1 MRRSLTAVL
10 VALLVAPAALAQI
23 DELADGARLPAAA
36 ARHADE
42 IAAKRARHERALDL
56 GAATPKGWAPIPE
69 PSSIDVTHYD
79 LDLYLDVGGRLLSG
93 TATLDVAAA
102 RDGLRTLELDVDLG
116 LRVLGVTL
124 LADARHPADSPRSL
138 PFSHADD
145 RLAVLL
151 PSPLAAGHSVR
162 LAITY
167 GGRASRFG
175 DGVNWYSH
183 RGFPEIFT
191 FAEPFGARVWFPCND
206 RPDDK
211 ATVDLTVTAPSDLT
225 VASNGLELGRADNGD
240 GTATTTWSSRYPVA
254 TYLVV
259 MDVSNYAYREW
270 PYEAQ
275 DGSTMPVV
283 AYMYPERAEAGEA
296 DLAITPELIRVLAT
310 RFGEY
315 PVVEEKYG
323 NLTAAFGGGME
334 HQTLTTI
341 GDFFGDP
348 WMEWLNVHEL
358 GHQWWG
364 DFVTCADWRELWL
377 NESFA
382 TYAEFVWADETYGEE
397 FLDGYRRDA
406 DWAFFYAG
414 ALYDNPVPFSRT
426 IYDGGGMILHMLRY
440 VVGDEAFFDGL
451 ARFRQAFA
459 ASAGTTEGFKAAMEA
474 ASGSDLDWFFEQ
486 WVYGENRPR
495 IQYDWLPVSGPA
507 VRLTVTQEH
516 SNAPYF
522 RTPIDVRVETVAG
535 SEDHRVWLE
544 AVATQTL
551 ELAVASTPT
560 GVVLD
565 PGSRI
570 LAYLSPASEPDID
583 FGPDFPDLDAGL
595 VLRGETAPIV
605 VPITNTGGG
614 ELEISSIES
623 TSSAQFRIAAPDE
636 LPLALAPG
644 EAVDLVIDFLSSST
658 GSQSGYVL
666 VTSND
671 PSYPDGVAYLP
682 VAARGVRFA
691 EPTIQASSTANLG
704 NVPIGSTGEA
714 SLNVLNFGAA
724 PLTLVGS
731 ISGDG
736 FVLGSAIPAQIGP
749 ADSAAI
755 FIRFQPDELGAHTGS
770 LVLATNDPARPE
782 HVVALSGTG
791 VGAPRLEITPSA
803 LDLGVV
809 AAEAM
814 AVVAI
819 ANTGTEDLVM
829 TALEVTG
836 PFAIPSFFVFPV
848 VLQAG
853 QVLPLEVRLDGAG
866 PGAARG
872 TLSIRSNDPS
882 LPRASVPLSAF
893 VAEDAGTLEASAF
906 PAAASTT
913 GLGGAEWRSQ
923 AFVVNPTDDDMVVA
937 LRYRPGTPRPESGAD
952 LSLELPAGHQRSL
965 ANMVAELGHSG
976 AGGVAL
982 TASQPGLVAVSRT
995 YADGDDGSYGQ
1006 FIPALGR
1013 EQELEGSVTYVAGG
1027 LAANEGFHTNLG
1039 VLNRGSDP
1047 LSVEA
1052 TLFAPDGSEL
1062 ARRTLNAEPYGYR
1075 QLSDVFQGV
1084 TAATLRGAFVEI
1096 VAGDSAARYLAFAS
1110 VVDDGSHDPTL
1121 ILPVAVDLGA
1131 AAPLNF
1137 GVPVVASNPGANGT
1151 LWRSDVSVVSRAADA
1166 VRISASFVPAE
1177 SPSEFIVRELE
1188 VPARSALELQDIV
1201 RETFETTG
1209 SGWIELV
1216 ASAPG
1221 VAVFSRTYNDDPSG
1235 TYGQSVPTLTPGD
1248 EILLGGDVAV
1258 LAGLSSAGGFRTNLG
1273 ITSFS
1278 ATDITV
1284 TVRAF
1289 RDDGE
1294 LIGELDVVVPA
1305 QAFVQVERLLSEAFG
1320 FTGTAWATL
1329 TSNDEEA
1336 WYVAHASVIDGD
1348 SGDPIYIPAVVRAVN
1363 AGGH

>member
-1 MRRSLTAVL
+1 MHRSFTAVL

-23 DELADGARLPAAA
+23 DELEGEARLPAAA

-42 IAAKRARHERALDL
+42 IAAKRARYQRALDL
-56 GAATPKGWAPIPE
+56 GTATAKGWAPIPE
-69 PSSIDVTHYD
+69 PSPIDVTHYD
-79 LDLYLDVGGRLLSG
+79 LDLYLDVGQRLLSG
-93 TATLDVAAA
+93 TATIDVTAA
-102 RDGLRTLELDVDLG
+102 RDGLRTIELDVDLG
-116 LRVLGVTL
+116 LRVLDVTL

-145 RLAVLL
+145 RLAALL
-151 PSPLAAGHSVR
+151 PSPLAAGDSVR
-162 LAITY
+162 LSIAY

-175 DGVNWYSH
+175 NGVNWYSH

-211 ATVDLTVTAPSDLT
+211 ATVELTVTAPSDLT
-225 VASNGLELGRADNGD
+225 VASNGLELERGDNGD
-240 GTATTTWSSRYPVA
+240 GTATTTWSSQYPVA

-270 PYEAQ
+270 PYQAQ

-296 DLAITPELIRVLAT
+296 DLAITPEMIRLLAT

-315 PVVEEKYG
+315 PFVEEKYG

-382 TYAEFVWADETYGEE
+382 TYAEFVWAGETYGEE
-397 FLDGYRRDA
+397 FLDAYRRDA

-451 ARFRQAFA
+451 VGFRQAYA
-459 ASAGTTEGFKAAMEA
+459 ASSATTEGFKAAMEE

-486 WVYGENRPR
+486 WVYGANRPR
-495 IQYDWLPVSGPA
+495 IQYDWQAVAGPA

-516 SNAPYF
+516 ANAPFF
-522 RTPIDVRVETVAG
+522 RTPIDVRVQTAAG
-535 SEDHRVWLE
+535 SEEHRVWIE
-544 AVATQTL
+544 ALAEQTL
-551 ELAVASTPT
+551 ELPVAATPT

-570 LAYLSPASEPDID
+570 LAYLSPASEADID
-583 FGPDFPDLDAGL
+583 FGPDFPNLDAGL
-595 VLRGETAPIV
+595 VLRGETGPIV
-605 VPITNTGGG
+605 VPITNTGGS
-614 ELEISSIES
+614 ELVISSIES
-623 TSSAQFRIAAPDE
+623 SSSSQFRITAPDE
-636 LPLALAPG
+636 FPLSLAPG
-644 EAVDLVIDFLSSST
+644 EAVDLVIDFVSSST
-658 GSQSGYVL
+658 GGQSAFVV

-671 PSYPDGVAYLP
+671 PSYPDGIAYLP
-682 VAARGVRFA
+682 VKGRSVRFDV
-691 EPTIQASSTANLG
+691 PSMQGGSTLNVG
-704 NVPIGSTGEA
+704 SVPIGATGEA
-714 SLNVLNFGAA
+714 SLNIFNFGGE
-724 PLTLVGS
+724 PLTLVGT

-736 FVLGSAIPAQIGP
+736 FVLASAIPAQIGP
-749 ADSAAI
+749 ADSAVL
-755 FIRFQPDELGAHTGS
+755 FVRFQPDEVGAHSGS

-791 VGAPRLEITPSA
+791 VGAPRLEVTPST

-809 AAEAM
+809 PTEAAA
-814 AVVAI
+814 AVAI
-819 ANTGTEDLVM
+819 ANTGTHDLVM
-829 TALEVTG
+829 TALEVEG

-882 LPRASVPLSAF
+882 LPHATVPLSVY
-893 VAEDAGTLEASAF
+893 VAEDAGALEAAAF

-913 GLGGAEWRSQ
+913 GLGGAQWRSQ
-923 AFVVNPTDDDMVVA
+923 AFLVNPTGTGMVVD
-937 LRYRPGTPRPESGAD
+937 LRYRPGVPQLESGAD
-952 LSLELPAGHQRSL
+952 LTLELPAGHQRSL

-976 AGGVAL
+976 AGGVVL

-995 YADGDDGSYGQ
+995 YADGEAGTYGQ
-1006 FIPALGR
+1006 FIPALAG
-1013 EQELEGSVTYVAGG
+1013 EQELAGSATYVLGG
-1027 LAANEGFHTNLG
+1027 LDADEGFHSNLG
-1039 VLNRGSDP
+1039 ILNLGDAE
-1047 LSVEA
+1047 LTVDY

-1062 ARRTLNAEPYGYR
+1062 ARRTLHAEPFGYR
-1075 QLSDVFQGV
+1075 QLSDIFQGV
-1084 TAATLRGAFVEI
+1084 TTAPLRGAFVEI
-1096 VAGDSAARYLAFAS
+1096 LAVDPAASYLAFAS

-1121 ILPVAVDLGA
+1121 VLPVAVDLSA
-1131 AAPLNF
+1131 SPDSLV
-1137 GVPVVASNPGANGT
+1137 VPVVASNPGANGT
-1151 LWRSDVSVVSRAADA
+1151 MWRSDLSVVSRAAESIQ
-1166 VRISASFVPAE
+1166 ISASFQPADPGSSVIE
-1177 SPSEFIVRELE
+1177 RALE
-1188 VPARSALELQDIV
+1188 VPSGWCLRLVDVV
-1201 RETFETTG
+1201 RETFGATG
-1209 SGWIELV
+1209 AGHVELV
-1216 ASAPG
+1216 PSAAG
-1221 VAVFSRTYNDDPSG
+1221 IAVFSRTYNDDPNG
-1235 TYGQSVPTLTPGD
+1235 TYGQFVPTLTPGD
-1248 EILLGGDVAV
+1248 EIRSGEVAV
-1258 LAGLSSAGGFRTNLG
+1258 LAGLSSASGFRTNLG
-1273 ITSFS
+1273 MTSFS
-1278 ATDITV
+1278 AADITV

-1289 RDDGE
+1289 ANDGE
-1294 LIGELDVVVPA
+1294 PVGEMDVVVPA
-1305 QAFVQVERLLSEAFG
+1305 GRFIQVERLLAGQLG
-1320 FTGTAWATL
+1320 FIGTAWATVSSVDDGAL
-1329 TSNDEEA
+1329 YS
-1336 WYVAHASVIDGD
+1336 AHASVIDGA
-1348 SGDPIYIPAVVRAVN
+1348 SGDPIYIPAVVHAVA
-1363 AGGH
+1363 AGGP